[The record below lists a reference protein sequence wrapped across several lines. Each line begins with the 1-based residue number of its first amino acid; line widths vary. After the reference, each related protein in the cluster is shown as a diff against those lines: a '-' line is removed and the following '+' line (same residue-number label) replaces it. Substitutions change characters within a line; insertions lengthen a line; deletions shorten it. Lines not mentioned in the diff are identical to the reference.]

1 MRNGRA
7 RQPQVLQVPLLRQV
21 PNCRLLNM
29 VFNIL
34 RTIWVPQITVLWD
47 SMAWDKT
54 KNIDSQRCTGEP
66 FSRIRQPHMDSRNP
80 KFLKECTILI
90 HIFRHSRYAKTLLN
104 VFEARCAACRY
115 AIKLTMLL
123 SKVII
128 CRDSSLHWQ
137 VNEYTGK
144 SILTAPCSSFFVASI
159 MMDFEPITTIR
170 FLIGIRQSG
179 LQNA

>member
-66 FSRIRQPHMDSRNP
+66 FSRIRRPHMDSRNP

-90 HIFRHSRYAKTLLN
+90 HIFRHSR
-104 VFEARCAACRY
+104 
-115 AIKLTMLL
+115 
-123 SKVII
+123 
-128 CRDSSLHWQ
+128 
-137 VNEYTGK
+137 
-144 SILTAPCSSFFVASI
+144 
-159 MMDFEPITTIR
+159 
-170 FLIGIRQSG
+170 QSG